1 MLQGYVGVPLES
13 KNFQIKFGND
23 LKKKNLAYQP
33 CDIGASGRRVARDD
47 VFSVPK

>member
-23 LKKKNLAYQP
+23 LKKKKLG
-33 CDIGASGRRVARDD
+33 ISTL
-47 VFSVPK
+47 